1 MSSPIPLDL
10 QSKIATWRLRAADG
24 TLTLDEMKEAFVFLR
39 QGRLAA
45 ASSAATAKRKKAIAE
60 IPHADDML
68 GELEDL

>member
-1 MSSPIPLDL
+1 
-10 QSKIATWRLRAADG
+10 
-24 TLTLDEMKEAFVFLR
+24 MKEAVVFLR